1 MTAPL
6 SATTPT
12 LTALSLRQLPVD
24 CVVLCATQRL
34 AQLLAQTH
42 DQHADKSTSWS
53 TLQSKTV
60 AQWLQDR
67 HEAMT
72 LRGSEP
78 RSLSG
83 LRVLDQFQSR
93 LIWEQ
98 IIHQSLGPND
108 AMLFD
113 IGALAATAAEAHAL
127 TINWH
132 VPSIAGQ
139 LAFASE
145 EQRRFVEWQAA
156 FLQRCRELEL
166 IDAPRLYAELI
177 RHLNDGSL
185 RLPAH
190 VAFAGFDHFT
200 PLEQD
205 LQQQLAAA
213 GVTLYALDN
222 TAPSKSPAL
231 ALSTAES
238 IENECLA
245 VAHWA
250 KLQLATKPKSKLG
263 IVAPDL
269 AVYQNPL
276 TDALEDVIAPTL
288 VQPTHALERRPFNI
302 SLGQPLASLPVVRTA
317 LTILQILSQPHMVE
331 QSLIHAL
338 LSSPYWSVTD
348 EHDARARLDT
358 AIRDAI
364 GPKAPISRYSDY
376 AEFLFDKQ
384 SVQAPATQ
392 GFLNHLGAAARNLS
406 KQRAPSEWRRIIQ
419 VQLGQNGWLANGHLR
434 SHEFQTREAFAK
446 ELGKLGQLD
455 QITGNI
461 SFSKA
466 VSLLTQLCAERLFQ
480 PKTRGTPPIQILGVL
495 EATGMRFDGLWIVG
509 FTDTAWPPPANPNPL
524 LPAEALRAVGA
535 PNASA
540 MVQLDFARHIQS
552 RLLESSPE
560 VHISYP
566 CMDNGTEQQPSPLVR
581 QMDTAVLIEP
591 PPKPWVHQL
600 QQRESP
606 LLETLID
613 AHAPPVRDGD
623 KVSGGTWLLRAQAIC
638 PAWGYYQYRLGAKA
652 LATPVDG
659 LDPRKRGTLVHD
671 TLEYFWK
678 ETASLAALI
687 AMSHDARRAAIAV
700 AARKALDHFNN
711 DRKRDALKPRQT
723 LLEQHRLVRLIDD
736 WLTLESTR
744 QEGFVV
750 LETEGE
756 HEVQI
761 AGIVARIQIDRIDQL
776 NDGRTLIIDYKTG
789 ASIDIKNWAAN
800 RITEPQL
807 PIYAAIAEHA
817 SSELAGVAFGLV
829 HMSGA
834 EFKGIGKDDHLLP
847 GMHGIDSKQGRKI
860 FETTQFPDWSSVIDH
875 WRQALHRVADEI
887 REGTATVSITSDDD
901 IRYCD
906 VRPLLRLSERQ
917 AQLDAA
923 IAADRAQAERNA

>member
-6 SATTPT
+6 STAAPT
-12 LTALSLRQLPVD
+12 LTALSLLQLPAD

-42 DQHADKSTSWS
+42 DQHADKGASWA
-53 TLQSKTV
+53 TLQSKTF
-60 AQWLQDR
+60 AQWLQER
-67 HEAMT
+67 HDAMT
-72 LRGSEP
+72 LRGCEP
-78 RSLSG
+78 SSLSG
-83 LRVLDQFQSR
+83 LRVLDQFQAR

-113 IGALAATAAEAHAL
+113 IGSLAATAAEAHAL
-127 TINWH
+127 SINWH
-132 VPSIAGQ
+132 IPSVAAQ

-145 EQRRFVEWQAA
+145 EQCRFVEWQAA
-156 FLQRCRELEL
+156 FLQRCRDLEL
-166 IDAPRLYAELI
+166 IDASRLHAELI

-190 VAFAGFDHFT
+190 VAFAGFDHYT

-213 GVTLYALDN
+213 GVTLYTLDHAVPGN
-222 TAPSKSPAL
+222 APVL

-238 IENECLA
+238 IESECLA

-250 KLQLATKPKSKLG
+250 KLQLAANPKATLG

-269 AVYQNPL
+269 ATYQNPL
-276 TDALEDVIAPTL
+276 TDALEDVLAPTL
-288 VQPTHALERRPFNI
+288 VQPSQALERRPFNI

-317 LTILQILSQPHMVE
+317 LTLLQVLSQHHAVE
-331 QSLIHAL
+331 QSLIHEL
-338 LSSPYWSVTD
+338 LASPYWSVNA

-364 GPKAPISRYSDY
+364 APKAPISRYSDY

-406 KQRAPSEWRRIIQ
+406 KQRAPSEWRRVIQ
-419 VQLGQNGWLANGHLR
+419 TQLGQSGWLANGHLR

-495 EATGMRFDGLWIVG
+495 EATGVRFDALWIAG
-509 FTDTAWPPPANPNPL
+509 LTDTTWPPPANPNPL

-540 MVQLDFARHIQS
+540 TVQLDFARRIQS
-552 RLLESSPE
+552 RLLQSSPE
-560 VHISYP
+560 IHISYP
-566 CMDNGTEQQPSPLVR
+566 RMDNGTEQQSSPLVR
-581 QMDTAVLIEP
+581 QMDAAPLIASP
-591 PPKPWVHQL
+591 AKPWVHEL
-600 QQRESP
+600 QQRTRP
-606 LLETLID
+606 LLETLMD

-652 LATPVDG
+652 LATPVEG

-671 TLEYFWK
+671 TLEFFWK
-678 ETASLAALI
+678 ETTSLAALK
-687 AMSHDARRAAIAV
+687 AMSDHARRTAV
-700 AARKALDHFNN
+700 AAAASKALDHFNN

-736 WLTLESTR
+736 WLQLESTR
-744 QEGFVV
+744 QENFLV
-750 LETEGE
+750 LETEGKR
-756 HEVQI
+756 EVQI
-761 AGIVARIQIDRIDQL
+761 AGIVAHVQIDRIDQL
-776 NDGRTLIIDYKTG
+776 DDGRTLIIDYKTG
-789 ASIDIKNWAAN
+789 ASIDINNWAAD

-817 SSELAGVAFGLV
+817 SSEIAGVAFGLV

-834 EFKGIGKDDHLLP
+834 EFKGIGQDDHLLP
-847 GMHGIDSKQGRKI
+847 GMHGIDSKQSRKL
-860 FETTQFPDWSSVIDH
+860 FEATQFPDWGSVIDH

-887 REGTATVSITSDDD
+887 REGTATVSITRADD

-906 VRPLLRLSERQ
+906 VRPLLRLAERQ

-923 IAADRAQAERNA
+923 IAADNARTESSA